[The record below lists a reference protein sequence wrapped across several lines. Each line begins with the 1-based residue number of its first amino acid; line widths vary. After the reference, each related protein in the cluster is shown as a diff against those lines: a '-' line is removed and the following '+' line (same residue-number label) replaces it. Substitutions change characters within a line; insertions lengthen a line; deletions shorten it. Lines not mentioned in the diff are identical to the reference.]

1 MRVDNLA
8 KSLFDRIQKDFQFS
22 LKDRL
27 RIVAD
32 EHMFRVNEDEG
43 LWKQKRE
50 DKHSYQV
57 YFDDVF
63 VSFVDSDMSENTAYL
78 VTMKEILKLYKEKKI
93 HWNTFLYDLDK
104 PKAVKRKKVDPKGSG
119 IEHKIITEVLNK
131 DIK

>member
-8 KSLFDRIQKDFQFS
+8 KSLFDRIQKDFKFS

-43 LWKQKRE
+43 LWKQKKE
-50 DKHSYQV
+50 GKHSYQV
-57 YFDDVF
+57 YFDNVF
-63 VSFVDSDMSENTAYL
+63 VSFVDSDMSEATAYL

-104 PKAVKRKKVDPKGSG
+104 PKAIKRKKVDPKGSG

-131 DIK
+131 EK